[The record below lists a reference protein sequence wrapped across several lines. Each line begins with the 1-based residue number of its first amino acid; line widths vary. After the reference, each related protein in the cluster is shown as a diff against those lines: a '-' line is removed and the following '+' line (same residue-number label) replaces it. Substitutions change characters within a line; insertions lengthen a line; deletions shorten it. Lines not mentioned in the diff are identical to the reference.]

1 MDDTDRK
8 LIALLRQN
16 ARLSVAQLAAKL
28 GVSRGT
34 VTNRLKKLEDEQVI
48 SAGSTNRNEQVISGY
63 TVRLKPEAEPDQIR
77 AWMGVLVEGN
87 QTRAVTASLLGEPG
101 VAALHDTNGRW
112 DLLAELRAG
121 STAELSQVLE
131 RVRLIKGIRHT
142 ETSILLA
149 TYR

>member
-48 SAGSTNRNEQVISGY
+48 SGY
-63 TVRLKPEAEPDQIR
+63 TV
-77 AWMGVLVEGN
+77 VVY
-87 QTRAVTASLLGEPG
+87 V
-101 VAALHDTNGRW
+101 
-112 DLLAELRAG
+112 
-121 STAELSQVLE
+121 
-131 RVRLIKGIRHT
+131 
-142 ETSILLA
+142 
-149 TYR
+149 